1 MHVMQQC
8 IVHCGRVVFFR
19 VFAKKKIK
27 KTRTFMVVGQ
37 TFVAGIS
44 CATAR
49 FAAKSGHREIS
60 VSELPLHSAGRGRK
74 GSSVG
79 PLLQPAASYRGT
91 LCTQRYNDFAGA
103 EIMIF

>member
-79 PLLQPAASYRGT
+79 PLLQPQPAIEEHYEHKDTTILQEPR
-91 LCTQRYNDFAGA
+91 L
-103 EIMIF
+103 

>member
-1 MHVMQQC
+1 
-8 IVHCGRVVFFR
+8 
-19 VFAKKKIK
+19 
-27 KTRTFMVVGQ
+27 MVVGQ

-79 PLLQPAASYRGT
+79 PLLQPQPAIEEHYVHKDTTILQEPRLWFKKKKNQASLNKPT
-91 LCTQRYNDFAGA
+91 LQ
-103 EIMIF
+103 